1 MRLSNLAVMTLALL
15 VGACTP
21 GATTTPTTKPPIVTT
36 PTTPATTPTTA
47 VVEVPP
53 GAGPLLVWV
62 GSEALAEAVIAQADA
77 YTAATGVAVVVIT
90 VSSVPDDDRGFLDT
104 LLEPDDTVPAP
115 GSEEPPA
122 GLDRAP
128 DVFIGPHIWLTELAE
143 AGLAEP
149 VDLPDGL
156 PAAAVAAVTLRG
168 FTIAVP
174 VALDTVVQFRNPDLM
189 PEAPGDLSDLQCPA
203 DLACLLMPGDGDPD
217 VHYPFLVAVGG
228 YLFGE
233 DAEFGFAADDVGV
246 DSSEAIASA
255 AILQGL
261 LEGGGIATAV
271 DREDARARFA
281 SGEAALIWDGAGAI
295 GDLDSAVIEPLPTI
309 SLNPPISVVRV
320 TAAWVN
326 PSGSLKT
333 EAAEFALQYLGGV
346 DGSTA
351 IARALGLIPV
361 WPDDAT
367 QTERRFIEAAA
378 TGHPVPY
385 ITEAVVAWEALAE
398 AFGRIHGGT
407 SAGTALVDAADT
419 IRFQP

>member
-1 MRLSNLAVMTLALL
+1 MRRSILL
-15 VGACTP
+15 VAMAVLGAACTP
-21 GATTTPTTKPPIVTT
+21 GATTTTTTSPPIVTT

-47 VVEVPP
+47 VVDLPP
-53 GAGPLLVWV
+53 AAGPLLVWV
-62 GSEALAEAVIAQADA
+62 GSEALAEAVVAQADA
-77 YTAATGVAVVVIT
+77 YTAATGVEVFVIT
-90 VSSVPDDDRGFLDT
+90 VFSEPDNDRGFLDA
-104 LLEPDDTVPAP
+104 LLESPDTILVP
-115 GSEEPPA
+115 GSEEPPE
-122 GLDRAP
+122 GFDRAP
-128 DVFIGPHIWLTELAE
+128 DIFIGPHTWLTELAE

-149 VDLPDGL
+149 VDLPGGL
-156 PAAAVAAVTLRG
+156 PEGAVAAVTLRG

-174 VALDTVVQFRNPDLM
+174 VALDSVVQFRNPDLM

-217 VHYPFLVAVGG
+217 IHYPFLVGVGG
-228 YLFGE
+228 YLFGG

-261 LEGGGIATAV
+261 VEGGAVATAA
-271 DREDARARFA
+271 DRADARTRFA
-281 SGEAALIWDGAGAI
+281 AGEAALIWDGAAAI

-326 PSGSLKT
+326 PAGSFKT

-346 DGSTA
+346 EGSTA
-351 IARALGLIPV
+351 IAGALGLIPV
-361 WPDDAT
+361 WPDEAT
-367 QTERRFIEAAA
+367 RTERRFIEAAD

-385 ITEAVVAWEALAE
+385 ITEAVVAWEELAE
-398 AFGRIHGGT
+398 AFARIHDGT
-407 SAGTALVDAADT
+407 SAGTALVDAADA
-419 IRFQP
+419 IRFQL